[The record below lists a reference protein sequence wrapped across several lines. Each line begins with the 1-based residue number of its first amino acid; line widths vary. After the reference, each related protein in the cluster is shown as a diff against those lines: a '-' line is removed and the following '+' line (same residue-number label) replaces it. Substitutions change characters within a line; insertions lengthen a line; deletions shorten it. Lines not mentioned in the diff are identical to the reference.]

1 MLLGGLRVLCD
12 TGTVFDSSHTSM
24 PYHETLRLTM
34 LVCVGFEL
42 NREKRGTIQ
51 SAREQL
57 IRTAAI
63 QDILHANLFPTSQLS
78 NFVAAHSPA
87 RRRRQMPATCIC
99 SCHRNFK
106 DGDNPA
112 QNLALS
118 PPRLLSFSIT
128 YFHLNTE

>member
-12 TGTVFDSSHTSM
+12 TGTALDSNHAST
-24 PYHETLRLTM
+24 PYYETLGLTM
-34 LVCVGFEL
+34 LVCIAFEL
-42 NREKRGTIQ
+42 NRENRGTIQ

-63 QDILHANLFPTSQLS
+63 QDILHVNLFPTSQLS
-78 NFVAAHSPA
+78 DFVAAHSPT

-106 DGDNPA
+106 DDAG
-112 QNLALS
+112 
-118 PPRLLSFSIT
+118 RR
-128 YFHLNTE
+128 